1 MSAEAMEST
10 RITILLR
17 GEMRLSRHKLRA
29 KAIGPPNIAG
39 ATITATNKASDSITR
54 NLACSPCYTASFIG
68 RDGTK

>member
-39 ATITATNKASDSITR
+39 ATITATIKASDSIGETF
-54 NLACSPCYTASFIG
+54 LGVEILFVSALKAL
-68 RDGTK
+68 